1 VSAEAFTHCPNCL
14 AEHRAGFTICTNC
27 GSLLVE
33 GRAPIR
39 DEHEGVSESAPGAL
53 AFGVRERDEEER
65 DRFSLEETPV
75 VLTAIVPEDVDAFL
89 AALDEEEIGARAGE
103 ATDDGGVEILVHAAN
118 VSDAQ
123 AVLVEFTGDVTL
135 VDDIGVET
143 DGRDAMAVVATA
155 RLGDAGAMAARLR
168 ERGLDVRIE
177 LPEPAMGQ
185 TLDRS
190 ASILVAE
197 EELERAREILGIE
210 R

>member
-33 GRAPIR
+33 GRAPVR
-39 DEHEGVSESAPGAL
+39 GEDAGAGAPGAL
-53 AFGVRERDEEER
+53 AFGVRERDEEDR
-65 DRFSLEETPV
+65 DRFALEETPV
-75 VLTAIVPEDVDAFL
+75 VLTAMVAEDVDAFL

-103 ATDDGGVEILVHAAN
+103 ATDGGGVEILVHAAN

-143 DGRDAMAVVATA
+143 AGEDAMAVVATA

-177 LPEPAMGQ
+177 LPDPGTGE